1 MRGWDDF
8 RIALSFLTVLPV
20 GQNLP
25 CDAPRLARSMA
36 LFPAVGL
43 ALGLLLAVSNWAL
56 QLILPPLVVAPL
68 VVLLLIRL
76 SGALHLDGLADLADG
91 LAGGRDSETRLRI
104 MKDSRIGAVG
114 AVALVM
120 ALLLKV
126 LALYS
131 LPLELQSAA
140 LVLMPAAGRWLQVL
154 LAACCAY
161 ARPEGGTAGAF
172 VDNVGRPQ
180 VLFASATL
188 IAAALILFGWPGFW
202 LLFGLAALAW
212 WLRRYLQLRLGGV
225 TGDALGAAT
234 ELAEIASLLLLLA
247 LHRPL

>member
-1 MRGWDDF
+1 MRGWDDL

-20 GQNLP
+20 GRSLP
-25 CDAPRLARSMA
+25 CDATRLARSMA

-43 ALGLLLAVSNWAL
+43 LLGLLLAVSNWAL

-76 SGALHLDGLADLADG
+76 TGALHLDGLADLADG
-91 LAGGRDSETRLRI
+91 LASGRDRATRLRI
-104 MKDSRIGAVG
+104 MKDSRIGAIG

-126 LALYS
+126 VAIYS

-140 LVLMPAAGRWLQVL
+140 LVLMPASGRWLQVL
-154 LAACCAY
+154 LSALCDY

-172 VDNVGRPQ
+172 VDNVGKPQ
-180 VLFASATL
+180 ALFASLTL
-188 IAAALILFGWPGFW
+188 VVAALILLGWPGVW
-202 LLFGLAALAW
+202 LLLGLGVLAVSA
-212 WLRRYLQLRLGGV
+212 RRYLERQLGGV

-234 ELAEIASLLLLLA
+234 EVAEITTLLLVLA
-247 LHRPL
+247 LHPAL

>member
-1 MRGWDDF
+1 MRGWDEF

-20 GQNLP
+20 GRQLP

-43 ALGLLLAVSNWAL
+43 LLGLALAVSNWAL

-68 VVLLLIRL
+68 IVLLLIRL
-76 SGALHLDGLADLADG
+76 TGALHLDGLADLADG
-91 LAGGRDSETRLRI
+91 LAGGRDRETRLRI
-104 MKDSRIGAVG
+104 MKDSRIGAIG
-114 AVALVM
+114 AVALIM

-126 LALYS
+126 AAIYS
-131 LPLELQSAA
+131 LPLELQSAT

-154 LAACCAY
+154 LSALCDY

-172 VDNVGRPQ
+172 VDNVGEPQ
-180 VLFASATL
+180 ALFASATL
-188 IAAALILFGWPGFW
+188 TAAALILFGLKGLGLLLGLAVLAIW
-202 LLFGLAALAW
+202 LL
-212 WLRRYLQLRLGGV
+212 RYLERYLGGV

-234 ELAEIASLLLLLA
+234 ELAELATLLLVLA
-247 LHRPL
+247 LHPPL

>member
-1 MRGWDDF
+1 MRGWDDL

-20 GQNLP
+20 GRSLP
-25 CDAPRLARSMA
+25 CDATRLARSMA

-43 ALGLLLAVSNWAL
+43 LLGLLLAVSNWAL

-76 SGALHLDGLADLADG
+76 TGALHLDGLADLADG
-91 LAGGRDSETRLRI
+91 LAGGRDRATRLRI
-104 MKDSRIGAVG
+104 MKDSRIGAIG
-114 AVALVM
+114 AVALIM

-126 LALYS
+126 VAIYS

-140 LVLMPAAGRWLQVL
+140 LVLMPASGRWLQVL
-154 LAACCAY
+154 LSALCDY

-172 VDNVGRPQ
+172 VDNVGKPQ
-180 VLFASATL
+180 ALFASLTL
-188 IAAALILFGWPGFW
+188 VVAALILLGWPGVW
-202 LLFGLAALAW
+202 LLLGLGVLAVSA
-212 WLRRYLQLRLGGV
+212 RRYLERQLGGV

-234 ELAEIASLLLLLA
+234 EVAEITTLLLVLA
-247 LHRPL
+247 LHPAL